1 MPPKAITTSTLPPPS
16 SGPVPNGYLLRT
28 GDPAAALE
36 EIEHTFYN
44 GGRTAIWGKG
54 GQRTETIFAALISAG
69 AATLVCLVN
78 NIFQQ
83 RKTEALL
90 TYKLDELTKRVD
102 KHNSLVERTYRLE
115 EKTSVFDE
123 KMRVANHRIADLEE
137 HTGCACKNL

>member
-1 MPPKAITTSTLPPPS
+1 M
-16 SGPVPNGYLLRT
+16 
-28 GDPAAALE
+28 
-36 EIEHTFYN
+36 
-44 GGRTAIWGKG
+44 
-54 GQRTETIFAALISAG
+54 
-69 AATLVCLVN
+69 N

-115 EKTSVFDE
+115 ERTSVFDE

-137 HTGCACKNL
+137 HTGCAGKNL